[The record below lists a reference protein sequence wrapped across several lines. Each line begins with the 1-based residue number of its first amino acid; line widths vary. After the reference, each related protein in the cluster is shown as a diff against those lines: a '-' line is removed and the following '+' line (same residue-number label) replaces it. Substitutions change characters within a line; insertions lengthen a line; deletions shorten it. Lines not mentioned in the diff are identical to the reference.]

1 MLGVEE
7 KTNNEVYCKKKNK
20 KVKKD
25 LVSKEVREEKG
36 EAEREI
42 VE

>member
-7 KTNNEVYCKKKNK
+7 KTNNEVYCKKKK

>member
-1 MLGVEE
+1 MKFTV
-7 KTNNEVYCKKKNK
+7 KK

>member
-7 KTNNEVYCKKKNK
+7 KTNNEVYCKK

>member
-1 MLGVEE
+1 M
-7 KTNNEVYCKKKNK
+7 KKRLIMKFTVKK

-25 LVSKEVREEKG
+25 LVSKVREEKG